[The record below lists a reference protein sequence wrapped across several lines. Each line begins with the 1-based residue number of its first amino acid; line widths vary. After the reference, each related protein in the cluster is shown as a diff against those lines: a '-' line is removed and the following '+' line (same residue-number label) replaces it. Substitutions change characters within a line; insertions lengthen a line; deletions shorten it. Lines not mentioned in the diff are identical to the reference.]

1 MTSTATSSTA
11 VRRSDTG
18 QRPPAPDWV
27 TAGLKSIVATLS
39 GYHEIHPARICLPVA
54 ASSKE
59 PEIINQRQRCPVAD
73 KENIYKPP
81 EG

>member
-11 VRRSDTG
+11 VRSSNPG
-18 QRPPAPDWV
+18 QRPPAPGWI
-27 TAGLKSIVATLS
+27 TAGLKSIVATRS
-39 GYHEIHPARICLPVA
+39 GYREIHPARICFPVT

-59 PEIINQRQRCPVAD
+59 PEIINQRQRCPVVD
-73 KENIYKPP
+73 RENIYKPP